1 MGEIEVNGVK
11 YNNVMPPPGIPPA
24 HLQINKWTCLLTY
37 ATHGEPVSAVTESEV
52 KNVRLDVKDRPAM
65 QMWTA
70 QELNLTKSL
79 IFKNERDRRASIV
92 QDCDD
97 R

>member
-11 YNNVMPPPGIPPA
+11 YNNVMPPPGIPPGS
-24 HLQINKWTCLLTY
+24 LTDKQIADVLIHTQLMGNS
-37 ATHGEPVSAVTESEV
+37 VSAVTESEV

-70 QELNLTKSL
+70 QELNPTKS
-79 IFKNERDRRASIV
+79 N
-92 QDCDD
+92 
-97 R
+97 